1 MSIIARFFRWHPQ
14 ILGEIARESVGKLS
28 PFSPRSI
35 QDMTWGLKCDRKC
48 DSTYEVVYE
57 CRPREKHSV
66 SKRRL
71 GKQKLTRVTRTV
83 KGTAKIRAEWGTIPD
98 PRSQRTRLKVRLIR
112 KHISCHS
119 LAPSCKRRMRFILVR
134 EYVLEFVSARK
145 SMLSPNKPGRVWAKH
160 HLISRFDFY
169 RSIFPDKRPH
179 CLPSE

>member
-1 MSIIARFFRWHPQ
+1 MTPTDTRRGSSKIGWKAFSIFPP
-14 ILGEIARESVGKLS
+14 K
-28 PFSPRSI
+28 
-35 QDMTWGLKCDRKC
+35 
-48 DSTYEVVYE
+48 
-57 CRPREKHSV
+57 V
-66 SKRRL
+66 SKTWLGVWSVTENVTAHMKLFTNVAQERSTVCRNGDSENKSWLASLALWKERRRL
-71 GKQKLTRVTRTV
+71 EPK
-83 KGTAKIRAEWGTIPD
+83 WGTIPD
-98 PRSQRTRLKVRLIR
+98 PRSPRTRLKVRLIR

-145 SMLSPNKPGRVWAKH
+145 SMLSPNKPGRVWAKQ